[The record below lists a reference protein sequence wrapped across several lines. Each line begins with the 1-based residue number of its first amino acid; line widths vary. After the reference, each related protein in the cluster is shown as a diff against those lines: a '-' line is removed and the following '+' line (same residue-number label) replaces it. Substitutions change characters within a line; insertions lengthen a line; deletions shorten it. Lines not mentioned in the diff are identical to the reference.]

1 MYDTTNEFA
10 KVSWQTDDI
19 IDLKPNWPREKAL
32 AFINEVGKHFEATL
46 NQYGWEVLEITLAN
60 WEEEH
65 ENDFN

>member
-10 KVSWQTDDI
+10 KVSWDYDDI
-19 IDLKPNWPREKAL
+19 ASLNPEWNKEKAL
-32 AFINEVGKHFEATL
+32 AFINEMGENFESTL
-46 NQYGWEVLEITLAN
+46 SQYGWEVLEITMAN